1 LPGKDSHKFSG
12 EARESRM
19 AFILYRRE
27 IGFKVMKNLE
37 TRDIPRVKQ
46 PIFTPTVRARKIQTE
61 EYMDLLNGTT
71 GM

>member
-1 LPGKDSHKFSG
+1 
-12 EARESRM
+12 M